1 MSEII
6 FYRSEDGNIK
16 IDAFFEEE
24 TLWMS
29 QKQMAE
35 VFEVNISTINEHL
48 KNIYESSELSEE

>member
-35 VFEVNISTINEHL
+35 VFETTTQNIGIHL
-48 KNIYESSELSEE
+48 KKIYDI

>member
-35 VFEVNISTINEHL
+35 VFETSKQNVSYHL
-48 KNIYESSELSEE
+48 KKIFEE